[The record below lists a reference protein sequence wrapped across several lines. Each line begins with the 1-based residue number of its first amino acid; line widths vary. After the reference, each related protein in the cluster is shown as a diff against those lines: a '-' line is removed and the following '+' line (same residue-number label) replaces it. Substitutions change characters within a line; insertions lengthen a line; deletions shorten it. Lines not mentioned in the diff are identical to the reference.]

1 MCSQGWEPLPLL
13 SHPTGLSIIHLWEL
27 FKLKQGEEERE
38 RDGGMEERRKGGR
51 EGGREGER
59 ERSMSESPEDSGFS
73 RFG

>member
-27 FKLKQGEEERE
+27 FKLKQRGRGREGEGW
-38 RDGGMEERRKGGR
+38 RDGRKEGGR
-51 EGGREGER
+51 EAGREGER